1 MIIICLISRFDEM
14 RIRYERR
21 EPRAED
27 IREIQE
33 LKSVIEAQDK
43 DLRFLT
49 EKLREIQMHRN
60 GSAIREPMNTEQSEM
75 LLPSHQSNQSMPTP
89 LIRKMTK
96 PSLNCDVIYEAE
108 NEEEEDSQSNP
119 A

>member
-1 MIIICLISRFDEM
+1 M

-43 DLRFLT
+43 DLRLLT

-60 GSAIREPMNTEQSEM
+60 GIVACDQMDFEEPDMMAQ
-75 LLPSHQSNQSMPTP
+75 PVRQP
-89 LIRKMTK
+89 RKMKK
-96 PSLNCDVIYEAE
+96 PARSCDIIYEAE
-108 NEEEEDSQSNP
+108 NEEEEESHQPISV
-119 A
+119 